1 MPDAPGTPDEV
12 TALRAEVGR
21 LREANE
27 RLRML
32 LEGKDARIAELEE
45 RIARLERLISRNSG
59 NSSMPPS
66 ADDLPG
72 KKPPEPKPRRGGGR
86 RPGKQRGAPGA
97 HLAWNDE
104 PDKTAD
110 VFPEGSCG
118 CGADLAGAADLGV
131 RYSHQ
136 VTDLPEARAQTTQYD
151 RHEVECP
158 CGRRHVA
165 DAPPQAGA
173 PGTVTYGLNFQAWC
187 VFLMVMHHVPVE
199 RCAGILES
207 MSGTRPSDGWVH
219 ALLDRAAKAVAAAN
233 KTIRALILLARVVCG
248 DETPLRVGPGPKTR
262 KKYLQVACTNL
273 LTYYFLGD
281 RDLASFKGFIYS
293 DLHGTVVVHDRYVN
307 YDAFGGISHQLC
319 CQHLLRD
326 LEDAAQ
332 AYPDAIWPG
341 QVADALRA
349 LIHAANVARSQGLAA
364 VPEEMTA
371 EHLKLFRRGVTVG
384 LSQVRRV
391 PGAKSKQPP
400 ARTLLECLR
409 HREADVLRFLTDTA
423 IPPTSNQAER
433 DLRPSKTQQKI
444 SGRLRSEKTT
454 RDRYAVRG
462 YGSTAAKHG
471 IAVFT
476 AIRDALAGNPWIPPI
491 PATA

>member
-1 MPDAPGTPDEV
+1 MVA
-12 TALRAEVGR
+12 ALQAANARLRAE
-21 LREANE
+21 N
-27 RLRML
+27 
-32 LEGKDARIAELEE
+32 AELKAENAELRALNADLAE
-45 RIARLERLISRNSG
+45 RFARLERLISRNSG

-66 ADDLPG
+66 TDDLPG
-72 KKPPEPKPRRGGGR
+72 KKPPPARPRRGGGR
-86 RPGKQRGAPGA
+86 KPGKQPGAPGA
-97 HLAWNDE
+97 YLAWRE
-104 PDKTAD
+104 RPDKTSD
-110 VFPEGSCG
+110 VFPEGTCACG
-118 CGADLAGAADLGV
+118 RDLAGARDLGA

-136 VTDLPEARAQTTQYD
+136 VTDLPEARAETTQYD
-151 RHEVECP
+151 RHEAECA
-158 CGRRHVA
+158 CGRTHVA
-165 DAPPQAGA
+165 DAPPEAAGA

-187 VFLMVMHHVPVE
+187 VFLMVMHHVPAE

-219 ALLDRAAKAVAAAN
+219 SLLDRAARAVAAAN
-233 KTIRALILLARVVCG
+233 KAIRALIILAGVICG
-248 DETPLRVGPGPKTR
+248 DETPLRAGPGPKTR
-262 KKYLQVACTNL
+262 KKYLQVACTSL

-293 DLHGTVVVHDRYVN
+293 DLHGTVVVHDRYQN
-307 YDAFGGISHQLC
+307 YDSIDGISHQLC

-341 QVADALRA
+341 QIADALRA
-349 LIHAANVARSQGLAA
+349 LIHAANVARDQDLSSVPADAA
-364 VPEEMTA
+364 A
-371 EHLKLFRRGVTVG
+371 EDLKLFRRGVAVG
-384 LSQVRRV
+384 LSGVRRV

-444 SGRLRSEKTT
+444 SGRLRSEKAT
-454 RDRYAVRG
+454 RDRYAIRG

-471 IAVFT
+471 CQIFT